1 MEVKSELGA
10 LMAVENASCVVQSVY
25 CEGSMG
31 HECWVS
37 GVETW
42 M

>member
-1 MEVKSELGA
+1 MERNCELGA
-10 LMAVENASCVVQSVY
+10 LMAVANVSCVVQSVY
-25 CEGSMG
+25 GEGSMG

-42 M
+42 V